1 MQAYNEL
8 KNTKVISQ
16 SRSIHQKST
25 AGIYF
30 HDVKVSHLKFQT
42 LARDGRKKFKV
53 ETKRQPRRQCH

>member
-1 MQAYNEL
+1 MQR
-8 KNTKVISQ
+8 S
-16 SRSIHQKST
+16 SRSADQLIKKLPQ
-25 AGIYF
+25 AYF